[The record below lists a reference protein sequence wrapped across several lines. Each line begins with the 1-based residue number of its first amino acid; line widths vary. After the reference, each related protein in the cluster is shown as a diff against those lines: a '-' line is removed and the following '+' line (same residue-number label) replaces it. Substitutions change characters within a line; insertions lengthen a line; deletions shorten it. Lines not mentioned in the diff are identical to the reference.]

1 LVPQPYRCLA
11 EAHEH
16 LGQDRES
23 IDAWETLLLMEPP
36 DPASVHYRLAAL
48 LHKTGEPGAKRHV
61 LQALE
66 EAPRFRDAHRLLLQ
80 VAEKAPAETSKAE
93 APEAL
98 PAVEQ
103 NHHQPAGF
111 E

>member
-1 LVPQPYRCLA
+1 
-11 EAHEH
+11 
-16 LGQDRES
+16 
-23 IDAWETLLLMEPP
+23 
-36 DPASVHYRLAAL
+36 LAAL

-66 EAPRFRDAHRLLLQ
+66 EAPRFRDAHRLLLR
-80 VAEKAPAETSKAE
+80 VAEKAPAEPSKAE